1 MLVYTLSRNHA
12 LIEEVS
18 FSFYKIVG
26 HKYLKISL
34 LGNKLKFL
42 KKLVLLNIALF
53 YEELAKIFSKR
64 HKKE

>member
-18 FSFYKIVG
+18 FSFYKIVV

-53 YEELAKIFSKR
+53 
-64 HKKE
+64 